1 MRTSGSYHFFVL
13 LLAAMVWPGAA
24 FPVLGQFE
32 MGQAVPFTQENGVP
46 LHEIRAT
53 ATGADGFVWLG
64 STEGLF
70 RFDGQQFKTW
80 RNDPNQANSLISNSV
95 FSILPEKEEI
105 WVATGMGISV
115 LNIRNDTFR
124 HYQINAAGKVPIRQ
138 EGFGYSVN
146 VLYKDP
152 KGNIWVG
159 TRDHGVWRYRPE
171 SDDFYQYSY
180 PAQAYPAVAPLLGP
194 PHWVLSLEA
203 TGDSIIWAGTPGGL
217 EKINLKTGTVR
228 WFVFPQGDKDYQVN
242 VNAFRRLCY
251 HSDGKLYVGS
261 WMAGVSVFDPEKQTL
276 EPLPMKQGADNAI
289 LKSPI
294 AKIISRNGDQLWITA
309 LEGFAVY
316 HTGRQEVIYAKN
328 NHLLKREFFG
338 IESIDKAGRLWQ
350 GTLNGIQCFD
360 PLMQQFTR
368 YSYEDLHNGRWG
380 YTYHAIPE
388 SGGSIIICPLVT
400 DGIYRF
406 DVSKGSWKKYPFTG
420 QPGLLTVRGFTR
432 RHDGVFVIA
441 AEEGLFYWHLGQ
453 KSRLM
458 RVKPVPG
465 IRYKRWGDAMT
476 SHDGKV
482 WLCAGSEGIACFD
495 PEKQQV
501 RVIGPERMGGAKA
514 ANLINTANLFEDNRG
529 NIWFARN
536 DGLAVYAPDLD
547 TVFSF
552 VYTQSGKNSLPVAR
566 SFTQD
571 RRGRIWVVG
580 NDAWVGWANPEHP
593 EAGIMFKMN
602 LADKGITGS
611 IEYITAD
618 ANGDVWG
625 YNANTL
631 MQINVDNL
639 QLSTYNFQY
648 GVKDVDFFHFSV
660 LPSGALLL
668 GGRNDIV
675 LADPSKLKRNTE
687 LPVPYITGIQVLNQP
702 YPYKALFGHEPLY
715 LKPLQNFF
723 SVGFSA
729 LAFTLGNET
738 RFRYRLAGFDD
749 WTDAGNRRFANY
761 TNVPGGNYTFQLQAA
776 NNEGIWNDAILEIPV
791 LVATAWWATWWFR
804 STVILAFAALI
815 YGFYRYRVAHIRRK
829 ARLKAEY
836 EKKLA
841 HVEMSALL
849 AQMNPH
855 FLFNS
860 LNSIDS
866 YIVKN
871 ESRKA
876 SEYLNNFARLIRLI
890 LQHSRSDYI
899 SLADE
904 LEALDLYLQMEN
916 LRFDGCFDYKI
927 VVDESLRSSSIVI
940 PPMLIQPYLENA
952 IWHGLRHNRKER
964 CEGQLLLKIS
974 RQGDYLHCIVED
986 NGIGREQSAAL
997 KAGKSAMNKKKSMG
1011 MSITRDR
1018 IELINKL
1025 RSVDAR
1031 VEIFDLKDEAGQAL
1045 GTRVELTIPV

>member
-1 MRTSGSYHFFVL
+1 MPYHFCAL
-13 LLAAMVWPGAA
+13 LLPAVVWLGVTVQAW
-24 FPVLGQFE
+24 GQFE
-32 MGQAVPFTQENGVP
+32 MGQAVQFTQKSGTP
-46 LHEIRAT
+46 LRELRAT
-53 ATGADGFVWLG
+53 AVGTDGFVWLG
-64 STEGLF
+64 SSEGLF

-80 RNDPNQANSLISNSV
+80 KHDPNQTNSLASNLV

-105 WVATGMGISV
+105 WVATGLGISV

-124 HYQINAAGKVPIRQ
+124 HYQINATGKETKRQ

-146 VLYKDP
+146 VLFKDP
-152 KGNIWVG
+152 NGNIWAG

-171 SDDFYQYSY
+171 SDDFSQY
-180 PAQAYPAVAPLLGP
+180 AYPASAYPAETPLLGP
-194 PHWVLSLEA
+194 PHSILSLEA
-203 TGDSIIWAGTPGGL
+203 AGDSLIWAGTTGGL
-217 EKINLKTGTVR
+217 EKINVKTGAVQ
-228 WFVFPQGDKDYQVN
+228 WFVFPQDDKDYQVN

-251 HSDGKLYVGS
+251 HTDGKLYVGS
-261 WMAGVSVFDPEKQTL
+261 WMAGVSVFDPVKQTL
-276 EPLPMKQGADNAI
+276 QPLPLKKQFGSDL

-294 AKIISRNGDQLWITA
+294 NKIISRNKEELWITT
-309 LEGFAVY
+309 LGGFAVY
-316 HTGRQEVIYAKN
+316 HTGLQEIIYVRN
-328 NHLLKREFFG
+328 NNLLKREFYG
-338 IESIDKAGRLWQ
+338 VENIDRAGRFWQ

-368 YSYEDLHNGRWG
+368 YSYEHLHNERWG
-380 YTYHAIPE
+380 FTYHALPE
-388 SGGSIIICPLVT
+388 AGGDVITICPRVT
-400 DGIYRF
+400 DGVYRF
-406 DVSKGSWKKYPFTG
+406 DKNRETWTKYPFDG
-420 QPGLLTVRGFTR
+420 RPSLLTVRGFTR
-432 RHDGVFVIA
+432 RHDGVYVIA
-441 AEEGLFYWHLGQ
+441 AEEGLFYWTAGKKNALQ
-453 KSRLM
+453 P
-458 RVKPVPG
+458 VKPVPG
-465 IRYKRWGDAMT
+465 IRFQRWGDALT
-476 SHDGKV
+476 SRDGKV
-482 WLCAGSEGIACFD
+482 WLCAGNEGIVCID
-495 PEKQQV
+495 PARPQPLI
-501 RVIGPERMGGAKA
+501 IGPARMGGAKA
-514 ANLINTANLFEDNRG
+514 ANLINTADLFEDNRG

-536 DGLAVYAPDLD
+536 DGLAVYAPDRD
-547 TVFSF
+547 TVYSF
-552 VYTQSGKNSLPVAR
+552 IHTRSIKNSLPQAH

-571 RRGRIWVVG
+571 RRGRIWIVG
-580 NDAWVGWANPEHP
+580 NDSWIGWANPEQP
-593 EAGIMFKMN
+593 EAGVVFKMD
-602 LADKGITGS
+602 LAEKGITGL
-611 IEYITAD
+611 IQFITAD
-618 ANGDVWG
+618 AEGDIWG
-625 YNANTL
+625 YNNTTL
-631 MQINVDNL
+631 LKINVDNL
-639 QLSTYNFQY
+639 QLNTYNFQY

-660 LPSGALLL
+660 LPSGELLL

-675 LADPSKLKRNTE
+675 LANPAELQRNKE
-687 LPVPYITGIQVLNQP
+687 LPVPYITELLVLNQP
-702 YPYKALFGHEPLY
+702 HPYKALFGGEPLY

-729 LAFTLGNET
+729 QAFTLGNET

-749 WTDAGNRRFANY
+749 WTEAGNRRFANY
-761 TNVPGGNYTFQLQAA
+761 TNVPGGEYTFQLQAA

-804 STVILAFAALI
+804 SAVILAIVALI
-815 YGFYRYRVAHIRRK
+815 YGFYRYRVALIRRK
-829 ARLKAEY
+829 ARIKAEY

-904 LEALDLYLQMEN
+904 LEALDLYLQMES

-927 VVDESLRSSSIVI
+927 VVDDSLRISSIVI

-964 CEGQLLLKIS
+964 CEGQLLLKIT
-974 RQGDYLHCIVED
+974 RQGDYLLCIVED

-1011 MSITRDR
+1011 MNITRDR

-1025 RSVDAR
+1025 RNVDAR
-1031 VEIFDLKDEAGQAL
+1031 VEIFDLKDEQGQAL